1 MITDMKKYIIVISL
15 FFNFILSESSNIHNN
30 SLLFCIKKNDTNLIL
45 NQNNELSRSENGKI
59 LDDFFTSTLGQY
71 TIKPWLKSAT
81 EDDHSG
87 DIYLNRIYKVSFH
100 NSTRINISEIKNKLK
115 KMSFIYDVEYDYI
128 RVPSYQPNDTRYNQQ
143 WFIPKIQSDHAWD
156 FWDIN
161 GGEFPG
167 SKDIL
172 LASVD
177 TGVDWNH
184 TDLIGNIWQN
194 LGEDADGDGRTLEFI
209 NGQWVFDP
217 DDLNNIDDDD
227 WDNNPNTYID
237 DLIGWDPAG
246 LNGIDDNNPMPPGT
260 WGWSHGTHVA
270 GILGATTNNN
280 RGVASSCFDC
290 SILSVKVS
298 DDNQNEVYITDGYDG
313 ILYSAKVGFYRT
325 NRGFSIINNSWGGGS
340 FNIFEQATI
349 DVAHNDYNAVILAA
363 SGNDH
368 EDAAHYPSSYE
379 HVISVT
385 ATNSSERVNW
395 ATYHESVD
403 LASPGEGIESTVIQT
418 NPNNENNAY
427 DDWSGTSMASPA
439 AASVIGLLSSFNPN
453 WDNEQLETMIL
464 ATSDPIIYSVNSNY
478 LDGKIG
484 KGRVDAL
491 RALSTPLFPKV
502 ELAEIDYQIIDGDD
516 SIIDAGETIHLTTI
530 LYNNPEWGTATNPTI
545 TLNTLSENFII
556 DNANQETDNINPG
569 DVYLNIETPFIIQ
582 ISENTPSG
590 THDFEL
596 TILSNET
603 EYAEYEFKTS
613 ISLNINNN
621 TLGINSEDDFSILN
635 PYPNPFNPST
645 QLYWSM
651 NESSDVLIE
660 VYNIKG
666 EKLSILAN
674 SYYVPGNYNLIWDG
688 SNFSNGVYFVRYS
701 FNRIIQTQKITLI
714 K

>member
-1 MITDMKKYIIVISL
+1 MITLMKKYIVVSL
-15 FFNFILSESSNIHNN
+15 LFLSVALSENSNIHDN
-30 SLLFCIKKNDTNLIL
+30 SLLFCINKNEANLIL
-45 NQNNELSRSENGKI
+45 NEKNVLSKSGNSKI
-59 LDDFFTSTLGQY
+59 LDDFFRSILDEY

-87 DIYLNRIYKVSFH
+87 DIYLNRIYKVTFY
-100 NSTRINISEIKNKLK
+100 NSDKVNLLELKNKLNNL
-115 KMSFIYDVEYDYI
+115 SFVYAVEYDYI
-128 RVPSYQPNDTRYNQQ
+128 RVPSYQPNDSRYSQQ

-156 FWDIN
+156 FWNIN

-167 SKDIL
+167 NKDIL

-184 TDLIGNIWQN
+184 TDLIDNIWQN

-209 NGQWVFDP
+209 NNQWVFDP
-217 DDLNNIDDDD
+217 GDLNNIDDDD

-246 LNGIDDNNPMPPGT
+246 LNGIDDNDPMPPGT

-403 LASPGEGIESTVIQT
+403 LASPGESIESTVIQN

-439 AASVIGLLSSFNPN
+439 AASVIGLLSSYNPDWN
-453 WDNEQLETMIL
+453 NEQLETMIL
-464 ATSDPIIYSVNSNY
+464 ATSDPVIYSVNSNY

-491 RALSTPLFPKV
+491 RALSTPLFPKI

-516 SIIDAGETIHLTTI
+516 SIIDAGETINLTTI
-530 LYNNPEWGTATNPTI
+530 LYNNPEWGLASNPEI
-545 TLNTLSENFII
+545 ILNSTSEYFII
-556 DNANQETDNINPG
+556 ENPNQETDNINPG
-569 DVYLNIETPFIIQ
+569 DVYLNIETPFIVQ
-582 ISENTPSG
+582 TLENTPSG
-590 THDFEL
+590 SYDLEL
-596 TILSNET
+596 TILSNDT
-603 EYAEYEFKTS
+603 EYAEYES
-613 ISLNINNN
+613 QALISLNINNN
-621 TLGINSEDDFSILN
+621 TLDINSIDNFSISN

-651 NESSDVLIE
+651 TEPSNILIE

-666 EKLSILAN
+666 EKLSILTN
-674 SYYVPGNYNLIWDG
+674 SYYVPGNYNLTFDG
-688 SNFSNGVYFVRYS
+688 SQFSNGVYFIKYS
-701 FNRIIQTQKITLI
+701 FNGIIQTQKITLI